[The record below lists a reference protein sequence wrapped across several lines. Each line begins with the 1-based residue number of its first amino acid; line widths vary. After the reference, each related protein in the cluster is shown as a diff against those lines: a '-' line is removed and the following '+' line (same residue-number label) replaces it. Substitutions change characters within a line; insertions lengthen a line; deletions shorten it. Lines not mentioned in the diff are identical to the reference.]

1 MSSPAGRPDVVTCD
15 ECVFASR
22 GWPKFRAHQ
31 REVHDR
37 GLKPSWTDAQRAMF
51 YYYRHLRERIAY
63 QTRRNRRLQRTSPK
77 YRAMKR
83 ASFLRWWRKKSEDP
97 VWRAA
102 RVVKNRERMAAL
114 RLRDP
119 KEWKRQN
126 GVRRGAWA
134 WQRVG
139 HSNFRSARPSE
150 TRDLELRKCG
160 RCGNPVHVTSLRAP
174 VVEEGPPPWTKAAAS
189 FNPRVFAGDP
199 LGSVSWCP
207 KCGVA
212 FPPAEHVL
220 REQLRRAEGRADGR
234 FTNAFP
240 IWWDQSESVRRSW
253 ETRRARYGPNG
264 WKPGMEHG
272 GWETRRARYGPTGMR
287 QRIGLASSS
296 TGVPA

>member
-134 WQRVG
+134 WQRVVTQTSDRRG
-139 HSNFRSARPSE
+139 LPRRETSSSASAAAAGTPSMSRPSE
-150 TRDLELRKCG
+150 RRWSRRDRRPGQRRQRRSIRASSRATRWGASPGAPSAELHFRRRSTCCASNCVEPRGERTVGSRMPSRFGGISPNPCADPG
-160 RCGNPVHVTSLRAP
+160 RRVVPATARMAGNREWST
-174 VVEEGPPPWTKAAAS
+174 
-189 FNPRVFAGDP
+189 AG
-199 LGSVSWCP
+199 
-207 KCGVA
+207 
-212 FPPAEHVL
+212 
-220 REQLRRAEGRADGR
+220 GRLDGR
-234 FTNAFP
+234 GM
-240 IWWDQSESVRRSW
+240 
-253 ETRRARYGPNG
+253 AR
-264 WKPGMEHG
+264 PG
-272 GWETRRARYGPTGMR
+272 
-287 QRIGLASSS
+287 
-296 TGVPA
+296 